1 MKNVIGIDISKPI
14 LDVDWLNKPIAF
26 DNSKESINKLIVKLS
41 KLKSLSL
48 VICEASG
55 GYEQKLVYACHK
67 ANLPIHVAHANKVRH
82 FAKSKGLLAKTD
94 KLDARVLTEYG
105 KIMNISK
112 DILHLSEN
120 MLKIKQLLKRREQLQ
135 GDRKR
140 EKCRSDKIDTPVI
153 KDSIDEHIKWLSD
166 SISAIDVQL
175 SELTKDKSIEQDY
188 KLLTSIPGVGIMS
201 AYYLISHLPELGKIS
216 NKAISALVGVAPFNR
231 DSGGYSGKRHIHGG
245 RRKLRETLYMAAL
258 TATQF
263 NNELKTFYQR
273 LITDNKPAKVA
284 IVAVL
289 RKLLTML
296 NSIMRRRTP
305 WEENREIAIN
315 IC

>member
-1 MKNVIGIDISKPI
+1 MKNVVGIDISKQL
-14 LDVDWLNKPIAF
+14 LDVDWLNKPITF
-26 DNSKESINKLIVKLS
+26 DNSKEGINQLIAKLS
-41 KLKSLSL
+41 KLNSLSL

-55 GYEQKLVYACHK
+55 GYEQKLVHACHIS
-67 ANLPIHVAHANKVRH
+67 NLPIHVAHANKIRH

-105 KIMNISK
+105 KLMNISK
-112 DILHLSEN
+112 DTLHLSEN
-120 MLKIKQLLKRREQLQ
+120 MLKIKQLLKSREQLQ

-140 EKCRSDKIDTPVI
+140 EKCLSDKIDTPAIV
-153 KDSIDEHIKWLSD
+153 DSIDKHVKWLSE
-166 SISAIDVQL
+166 SIKEIDEQL
-175 SELTKDKSIEQDY
+175 SELKKDDSIEQSY
-188 KLLTSIPGVGIMS
+188 KLLTFIPGVGVMS
-201 AYYLISHLPELGKIS
+201 AYYLISNLPELGKIS
-216 NKAISALVGVAPFNR
+216 NKAIAALVGVVPFNR
-231 DSGGYSGKRHIHGG
+231 DSGCYNGKRYIHGG

-273 LITDNKPAKVA
+273 LITEKKPAKVA

-289 RKLLTML
+289 RKLLSMI
-296 NSIMRRRTP
+296 NSVMRRKSV
-305 WEENREIAIN
+305 WKENHEISTN